1 MNGGSLQI
9 GTIYGIPLKLHWSL
23 LLVIPLFAWIIGVQI
38 GPTASILEDL
48 FNLTIDRGIIATGF
62 NPYILGTA
70 VSIGLFVGVLIHEL
84 AHSLL
89 AKKRGVKI
97 NSITLLILG
106 GVSSIEEEVPNPR
119 IELPMAL
126 AGPLTSLA
134 LGLVSIAVMYLG
146 DAFIPDPPLAGVW
159 VFLWGYLGL
168 LNVVLFGFNIL
179 PAFPMDGGRV
189 LRAWLAQRMTLP
201 RATRIAANIGKAFAV
216 LFGIFGFIIFNPIL
230 IIIAFFIYIAASQES
245 AQLQYNVLLKDVRVG
260 DVMSGPVMT
269 VSPETPL
276 TELVNR
282 MYSTK
287 HLGFP
292 VVQNGSLV
300 GMVTLDDVHRV
311 PVDKRDLTQVKD
323 VMTRDVL
330 TLPPQAPLTDALRH
344 MASRNIGRI
353 PVMRGNDLIGIVTRT
368 DIMRVMELR
377 DG

>member
-1 MNGGSLQI
+1 MNGGSIQI

-38 GPTASILEDL
+38 GPTAAILEGL
-48 FNLTIDRGIIATGF
+48 FNLSINRELIASGF

-97 NSITLLILG
+97 NGITLLILG
-106 GVSSIEEEVPNPR
+106 GVSSIEEDVPNPR

-134 LGLVSIAVMYLG
+134 LGLISIAVMYLG
-146 DAFIPDPPLAGVW
+146 DAFIQDLPLAGVW

-189 LRAWLAQRMTLP
+189 LRAWLAQRMPLP

-216 LFGIFGFIIFNPIL
+216 LFGIFGFLVFNPIL

-245 AQLQYNVLLKDVRVG
+245 AQLQYNVLLKDVRMG
-260 DVMSGPVMT
+260 DVMSEPVMT

-276 TELVNR
+276 ADLMNL

-292 VVQNGSLV
+292 VVQDGSLV

-311 PVDKRDLTQVKD
+311 PTEKRNLTQVKD
-323 VMTRDVL
+323 VMTREVL
-330 TLPPQAPLTDALRH
+330 TLPPQAPLTEALRH

-353 PVMRGNDLIGIVTRT
+353 PVMRDNALIGIVTRT